1 MLFTGSSDHTID
13 TKLRLAI
20 PAKHRSQVGEGTVWY
35 CVPWPG
41 GVLRLYPE
49 ATFRDLASRAE
60 QSLTPSEDEASIE
73 ASVFGFAE
81 RLEQDGQGRIAL
93 PKLHLEL
100 AEMKGGEVVVLGVRN
115 RLEVRE
121 RAAWEAQR
129 QAQFARLP
137 DLVARLRQGGNG
149 SHGGN

>member
-1 MLFTGSSDHTID
+1 MLFTGTSDHTID
-13 TKLRLAI
+13 AKSRLAI
-20 PAKHRSQVGEGTVWY
+20 PAKHRSQVGESSAWY

-49 ATFRDLASRAE
+49 STFRELATRPE
-60 QSLTPSEDEASIE
+60 QSLTPSEDEASVE

-81 RLEQDGQGRIAL
+81 RLEPDGQGRIAL
-93 PKLHLEL
+93 PRLHLEL
-100 AEMKGGEVVVLGVRN
+100 TEIKSGEVVVLGVRN

-121 RAAWEAQR
+121 RSAWEAQR

-137 DLVARLRQGGNG
+137 DLVGRLRQGGG
-149 SHGGN
+149 A